1 MMAYLFAN
9 PHGLWLTLGGLLL
22 AAELLGAGGYAL
34 WSGCAALLVGLL
46 HWLWPFGWET
56 QLSLFALLTVIS
68 ALLWWRWQRHS
79 GREEAQD
86 GALNQRGR
94 QLIGQ
99 RATLE
104 QPLVNGHGRLR
115 LGDSSWRITCQQDLP
130 AGQCVQVQAV
140 SGITLEVIPCPRSDD
155 GNPPDH

>member
-1 MMAYLFAN
+1 MMAYLLQN

-46 HWLWPFGWET
+46 HWLWPFGWEA
-56 QLSLFALLTVIS
+56 QLTLFALLTVIS
-68 ALLWWRWQRHS
+68 ALLWWRWQRR
-79 GREEAQD
+79 GAAEE
-86 GALNQRGR
+86 GADSVLNQRGR

-99 RATLE
+99 RALLE

-115 LGDSSWRITCQQDLP
+115 LGDSSWRVTCAQDLP
-130 AGQCVQVQAV
+130 AGQCVQVRAV
-140 SGITLEVIPCPRSDD
+140 SGITLEVIPCAPPRDSSR
-155 GNPPDH
+155 PDR